1 MTFSPRKSTISEVEE
16 LDEEDDES
24 FDFGPKPTES
34 QELTMQ
40 LQKSCVIDS

>member
-1 MTFSPRKSTISEVEE
+1 MSFAPWKSTISEVEE

-24 FDFGPKPTES
+24 FGFGPDPTES